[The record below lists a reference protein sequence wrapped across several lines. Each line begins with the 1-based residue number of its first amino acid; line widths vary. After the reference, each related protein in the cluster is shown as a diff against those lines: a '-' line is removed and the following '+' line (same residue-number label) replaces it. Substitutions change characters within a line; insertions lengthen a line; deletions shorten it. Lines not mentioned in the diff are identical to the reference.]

1 MVTFDPQGAS
11 VLLADLQSSEGE
23 AVAREMGGNTTF
35 VAADVR
41 IKHLVM
47 WSLFIV
53 RVIHAILI
61 M

>member
-47 WSLFIV
+47 CMWSLFIV
-53 RVIHAILI
+53 RVII
-61 M
+61 MQY